1 MAYQYSKQ
9 IFKMSKFLLTILIKY
24 VMYFICKYITFINI
38 DNTKFIQHMVF
49 HLNILLAWLLFIK
62 VQETV

>member
-1 MAYQYSKQ
+1 
-9 IFKMSKFLLTILIKY
+9 MSKFLLTILIKY

-49 HLNILLAWLLFIK
+49 NLNILLAWLLFIK